1 MKAFIFI
8 ITLFLSNFVF
18 SQTIKV
24 TVYNFVEYSV
34 YDTLGV
40 LSAISNCEEPE
51 KIVQSKCDYI
61 FDLTNKRE
69 QFYKDGVLD
78 EDDVE
83 ITYTNDGYL
92 YIIKFMYENLDIGI
106 VLNMDP
112 KNESF
117 TWFSK
122 NGDYYYI
129 AKTTKFEIIK
139 TF

>member
-1 MKAFIFI
+1 MKSLIFI
-8 ITLFLSNFVF
+8 ITLFLSSIVF

-61 FDLTNKRE
+61 FDLTNKRD
-69 QFYKDGVLD
+69 QFFINDVLED
-78 EDDVE
+78 EVE

-139 TF
+139 MF